1 MESEEALSH
10 VGRPQQSQPDDIQ
23 PEGADQTTETLQTR
37 DTIAPETAEHDGRSS
52 DSTKGRTSFQ
62 EASDYIP
69 LEETPSGYPELDWKP
84 LVLNKCCLFLVIAFL
99 VACLTGLA
107 IIVRLNHTRPELLH
121 VARTPS
127 RLAFQYVPVA
137 AGTVTSIWW
146 RSLSQSY
153 LRLIPYI
160 SMASASNT
168 PKSPRSGANRTIHA
182 VGSLDAFFPTPDSL
196 GRLINE
202 RHILTVITFLTSFLV
217 IPFLTPLKNALFQ
230 TIQDPEGWT
239 IHVSNKIAYI
249 TIALYCSMMAS
260 TISILIRLWLVRT
273 GLKWEVG
280 SIASQL
286 ALVQNSNVY
295 EPFRGLEF
303 EHARGFRNIVES
315 WHLKYGVLRLGY
327 WKVVRG
333 EDEMIWHGVRFYKPK
348 APLKFQGCK
357 VEHPER
363 FRYASGYINHWDS
376 VLAFI
381 LAIGVAL
388 FITCVIGMSQN
399 IVQRGFDYTPSVPR
413 ANIALVQEILFAFLP
428 ALLFNIFSMEAYA
441 AAYFYRLLQPIA
453 NMENPVSAEETVLL
467 DYVGR
472 NAASATL
479 TAAMNKHW
487 RVAWFSLLSII
498 SPLPFVLIAGAFT
511 AQETSTGWHVTVAP
525 GNFYT
530 LFALLIIHC
539 ISLVLYRPPP
549 EYRTLIMI
557 PTLAELLT
565 LCYDSQM
572 LDGNEFS
579 VQDASDREIHLVSK
593 VHLAKR
599 KYQFG
604 LYMGR
609 DGRRH
614 LGFDATS
621 DDATECDMPPV
632 YGIEPGRAIYFTSR
646 PFWLRH
652 PAVKYPEGDDVSF

>member
-1 MESEEALSH
+1 M
-10 VGRPQQSQPDDIQ
+10 
-23 PEGADQTTETLQTR
+23 
-37 DTIAPETAEHDGRSS
+37 APETAEHDGRSS

-84 LVLNKCCLFLVIAFL
+84 LVLNKWCLLLVIAFF
-99 VACLTGLA
+99 VTFLTGLT
-107 IIVRLNHTRPELLH
+107 IIVGLTHTRPELLH

-127 RLAFQYVPVA
+127 QLAFRYVPA
-137 AGTVTSIWW
+137 ATGTISSIWW
-146 RSLSQSY
+146 SSLAQSY

-160 SMASASNT
+160 SMASAANAPKGRGSQANDTIQAMGDLEAFSLT
-168 PKSPRSGANRTIHA
+168 PSSI
-182 VGSLDAFFPTPDSL
+182 
-196 GRLINE
+196 GRLIKE
-202 RHILTVITFLTSFLV
+202 RHILTVIIFLTSFLV
-217 IPFLTPLKNALFQ
+217 GPFLAPLKNTLFQ
-230 TIQDPEGWT
+230 TIPDSEGWT
-239 IHVSNKIAYI
+239 IYVSDKIAYI
-249 TIALYCSMMAS
+249 TIALYGLMTAS
-260 TISILIRLWLVRT
+260 TIGILIRLWSVRT
-273 GLKWEVG
+273 GLKWEVS

-286 ALVQNSNVY
+286 ALVQNSNIY

-303 EHARGFRNIVES
+303 EHDRQFWNVVGS

-327 WKVVRG
+327 WKVLRG
-333 EDEMIWHGVRFYKPK
+333 EEETIWHGMRFYKPE
-348 APLKFQGCK
+348 APLSFEGCE

-363 FRYASGYINHWDS
+363 FRYASVYTEQCDS
-376 VLAFI
+376 VLAFL

-388 FITCVIGMSQN
+388 FVTCIVGMSRD
-399 IVQRGFDYTPSVPR
+399 IVHRGFYFTPPVPT
-413 ANIALVQEILFAFLP
+413 ASIALAQETLFTFLP
-428 ALLFNIFSMEAYA
+428 ALLFDILSIEVSA
-441 AAYFYRLLQPIA
+441 AAYFYRLHQPIA
-453 NMENPVSAEETVLL
+453 NMKSPVPAEESVLL

-472 NAASATL
+472 NAASAML
-479 TAAMNKHW
+479 TAAANKHW
-487 RVAWFSLLSII
+487 RVAWLSLLDSL
-498 SPLPFVLIAGAFT
+498 SALPLILVANAFT
-511 AQETSTGWHVTVAP
+511 AEETSDGWHVTVT
-525 GNFYT
+525 GGKFYT
-530 LFALLIIHC
+530 LFAFLIIYC
-539 ISLVLYRPPP
+539 VSLVLCRPPP
-549 EYRTLIMI
+549 EYRTLMAI

-565 LCYDSQM
+565 LCYDSHI

-593 VHLAKR
+593 AHLAKR